1 MTARRSPT
9 DYPTLR
15 AIAASRYDPFGE
27 ESFDQRITLLLS
39 GIAGSMGCRLSP
51 STTSVQMQIE

>member
-1 MTARRSPT
+1 MTARHSPT

-27 ESFDQRITLLLS
+27 ESFYQRITLLLN
-39 GIAGSMGCRLSP
+39 GIAEQYGLSVEP
-51 STTSVQMQIE
+51 GVTSKPK